1 MIRKFLLLLLIGLI
15 SNLQAQD
22 YQNISLED
30 AVNIAMKNSPTI
42 KNAQIDI
49 ADANAQIE
57 EARAI
62 GLPKLDGSLGYN
74 YYIQVPKQ
82 ALPDVFV
89 DSARDPMTGE
99 LPPGFSREVSF
110 VLRNSFTAGLSA
122 SALVYDGSYSV
133 ALRASRLYK
142 DYAQGNLKAAEYE
155 VRKSVMDAYLPSLL
169 LNENTEILSKNIT
182 NLESILFETKALYK
196 EGFVEQL
203 DVDRLELSLA
213 NLKSELGN
221 LNRQKEVV
229 LNALKFTL
237 GLDKSTQISIDD
249 KIEDLLEEASA
260 EELTA
265 DVEYTNRADYN
276 SANLG
281 LQLTELDVERWKKGY
296 LPSVAAFANYQYQY
310 QGDNF
315 SDGFWAPTFVV
326 GAQVNVPIFDGFDKR
341 AKIER
346 ASLAVQRTQNQIWTL
361 RNVIDLEVNNARIAY
376 QSAQIRLED
385 QKKNVALAQRIYD
398 TTQIKYKEGVG
409 SSIEI
414 IQAEQSLYETQA
426 NYTQALFEVLR
437 TKIDLD
443 KALGK

>member
-1 MIRKFLLLLLIGLI
+1 MIRKLLLLLFIGLVA
-15 SNLQAQD
+15 NLQAQD

-30 AVNIAMKNSPTI
+30 AVDIAMKNSPTI
-42 KNAQIDI
+42 KNAQIEI

-62 GLPKLDGSLGYN
+62 GLPKLDGTLGYN

-110 VLRNSFTAGLSA
+110 VLRNSFTAGLGA
-122 SALVYDGSYSV
+122 SALIYDGSYSV
-133 ALRASRLYK
+133 ALKASRLYK
-142 DYAQGNLKAAEYE
+142 DYAQGKLKAAEYE
-155 VRKSVMDAYLPSLL
+155 VRKTVMDAYLPSLL
-169 LNENTEILSKNIT
+169 LNENTEILTKNIT

-213 NLKSELGN
+213 NLKSERNN
-221 LNRQKEVV
+221 LTRQKEVV

-237 GLDKSTQISIDD
+237 GLDKDAKISIND
-249 KIEDLLEEASA
+249 KIENLLEEATE

-281 LQLTELDVERWKKGY
+281 LQLSEVDVERWKKGY
-296 LPSVAAFANYQYQY
+296 LPSVAGFANYQYQY

-326 GAQVNVPIFDGFDKR
+326 GLQANVPIFDGFDKR

-346 ASLAVQRTQNQIWTL
+346 ANLVVQKTQNQIWTL
-361 RNVIDLEVNNARIAY
+361 RNAIDLEVNNARISY
-376 QSAQIRLED
+376 ESAQIRLND
-385 QKKNVALAQRIYD
+385 QKNNIELAQKIYD
-398 TTQIKYKEGVG
+398 TTQIKYKEGIG

-414 IQAEQSLYETQA
+414 IQAEQSLYQTQA

-437 TKIDLD
+437 AKIDLD